1 MKLVLRQRE
10 TSVFTG
16 CDFSSL
22 LKAGAKEYDDGEGTT
37 ESTEI
42 LFFFES
48 DNGESNETS
57 VTTRKIALEL

>member
-42 LFFFES
+42 LFFL
-48 DNGESNETS
+48 NQITGK
-57 VTTRKIALEL
+57 VMKRQ